1 MKTESLKLGLIER
14 LMRVQETS
22 TLKRIEKL
30 ITQAEIES
38 RAEESLKAIEKGEAL
53 SIDEFRKE
61 NRQWLKKK
69 YTK

>member
-30 ITQAEIES
+30 ITQVEIES